1 LYDDNGLSSL
11 SRRAFVGRAT
21 GALAA
26 TSGLTTVLAACGGDD
41 DEPSSGGGSKSRG
54 TEDVVFL
61 NIVPLDL
68 SFCAE
73 ILADMNGYFKKEGL
87 KVKYESTRGSAPAL
101 QAIISG
107 SALITRAGAIETI
120 RAVADKGAPLLN
132 VATQM
137 HASTL
142 TFVSTKEKPLTKPA
156 DWRGK
161 RMGIPSEGGTSENVL
176 DLVLAAG
183 KVPLDSVE
191 RQVVGLTPG
200 TFELVKKGRVA
211 GYVVGT
217 VNSVIFE
224 QQHPEAYLFDTN
236 KYVKDAQIYLVS
248 QKASREKRDTIQ
260 GYLRAIKRASDE
272 VLSDRDKKYATT
284 LKTIRGKYEFPE
296 LENDELAVG
305 VMEKVI
311 GTWIAEGEEN
321 VLKTVPETWKQTYDQ
336 LIPVDLVGPGKD
348 PQKWFTNDFV
358 S

>member
-1 LYDDNGLSSL
+1 LYDTRLSSL
-11 SRRAFVGRAT
+11 TRRAFVGRAA
-21 GALAA
+21 GAVAA

-41 DEPSSGGGSKSRG
+41 EEPSSGGGNKSG
-54 TEDVVFL
+54 KTEDVVFL

-68 SFCAE
+68 SFCCE
-73 ILADMNGYFKKEGL
+73 ILADINGYFKNEGL
-87 KVKYESTRGSAPAL
+87 SVKFQATRGSAPAL
-101 QAIISG
+101 QSVISG

-132 VATQM
+132 VGTQM

-142 TFVSTKEKPLTKPA
+142 TFVSTREKPLTKPE

-200 TFELVKKGRVA
+200 TFELVKQGRVA
-211 GYVVGT
+211 GYVIGT

-224 QQHPEAYLFDTN
+224 QERPEAYLFDTN
-236 KYVKDAQIYLVS
+236 KYAVDAQIYLVS
-248 QKASREKRDTIQ
+248 QQASREKRDTVQ
-260 GYLRAIKRASDE
+260 GYMSAIKKAAEE
-272 VLSDRDKKYATT
+272 VLADRDNKFATT
-284 LKTIRGKYEFPE
+284 LKTIRGKHEFPE
-296 LENDELAVG
+296 LKTDKLAVG
-305 VMEKVI
+305 VLERVVE
-311 GTWIAEGEEN
+311 TWVAEGEEN
-321 VLKTVPETWKQTYDQ
+321 LLKTVPETWKKTYDQ

-358 S
+358 T